1 MYYERTKDEKRSP
14 EEEWLE
20 KSVFFE
26 ADVGSE
32 CADIIFNSSVIEE
45 KVWDFFPTL
54 SKSAKRRETI
64 FRVHVF
70 TKSMNDDT
78 IIETFE
84 QVTGNEE
91 ASKDAVGKKY
101 VATTNEWYNDIK
113 EYLDSP
119 NH

>member
-1 MYYERTKDEKRSP
+1 
-14 EEEWLE
+14 
-20 KSVFFE
+20 
-26 ADVGSE
+26 
-32 CADIIFNSSVIEE
+32 
-45 KVWDFFPTL
+45 
-54 SKSAKRRETI
+54 
-64 FRVHVF
+64 
-70 TKSMNDDT
+70 MNDDT